1 MTTYAFVDTYAHTV
15 TYVTD
20 KLLLCVKEIIRESG
34 LDPAKMTRDWIVLER
49 GVSAWIR
56 SKHLEKIVLE
66 IFDPRTGDPIGRWD
80 LGIVYGYS
88 GGDGSLWVDTDVI
101 RYNIRKAG
109 LIPSSCDYEI
119 IVTTKANRPAIDGW
133 YTCQLRSTD
142 GLTRYSIGTTIGG
155 SGLGAQVAYWG
166 RK

>member
-1 MTTYAFVDTYAHTV
+1 MSTYAFVDTTAHTV
-15 TYVTD
+15 TYVTE

-34 LDPAKMTRDWIVLER
+34 LDPAKMSREWTVLER

-66 IFDPRTGDPIGRWD
+66 IFDPATGKPVGRWD
-80 LGIVYGYS
+80 LGIIYGY
-88 GGDGSLWVDTDVI
+88 GGDGSLWVDTDAI
-101 RYNIRKAG
+101 RYNIKKAG

-119 IVTTKANRPAIDGW
+119 VVVNKPNRPPVDGW
-133 YTCQLRSTD
+133 SSCQLRTTD
-142 GLTRYSIGTTIGG
+142 GFTRYSIGTTIGA
-155 SGLGAQVAYWG
+155 SGLGAEVAYWG